1 MTNDSP
7 AACGNSVIA
16 DTKGDVMWTTEELR
30 IIFEAIEDKYGRG
43 WAADKRIARLQ
54 AKLSIMLEAAQRRE
68 VASGD

>member
-1 MTNDSP
+1 
-7 AACGNSVIA
+7 
-16 DTKGDVMWTTEELR
+16 MWTTEELR